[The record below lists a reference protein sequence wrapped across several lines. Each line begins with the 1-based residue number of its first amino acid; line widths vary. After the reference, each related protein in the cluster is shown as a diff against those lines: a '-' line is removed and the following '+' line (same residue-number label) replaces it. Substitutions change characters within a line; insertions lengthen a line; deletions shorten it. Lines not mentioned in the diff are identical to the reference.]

1 MAPLQRREDIGLR
14 HREYGVN
21 SSLLTLFVAHNL
33 IDRDELPEMLKPLA
47 RQKVKGSIK
56 EQDKDTEKPK

>member
-1 MAPLQRREDIGLR
+1 M
-14 HREYGVN
+14 N
-21 SSLLTLFVAHNL
+21 SSLLTLFVAYNL